1 MAKQKKVT
9 EGELKQIQSM
19 INAFNQLKVKLADAE
34 LSKQMVLTQI
44 SELKKDYADVEG
56 SLTAKYGEDSKIDIQ
71 TGVITEKEQ
80 VKEE

>member
-44 SELKKDYADVEG
+44 SELKKDYADVES
-56 SLTAKYGEDSKIDIQ
+56 SLTAKYGEDK
-71 TGVITEKEQ
+71 
-80 VKEE
+80 